1 MCSDGEEH
9 HELARNQLGAARVI
23 VPFPPPYKRKAQ
35 TPTPPIR
42 KQFLLREQLEAML
55 CSHGKKGILFFTLF
69 FAAAYMSL
77 KQAPRWRKDTE
88 VTNCTSCFNL
98 W

>member
-69 FAAAYMSL
+69 FCCCIHVSKAGTKVEEGHRGNKL
-77 KQAPRWRKDTE
+77 HLL
-88 VTNCTSCFNL
+88 F
-98 W
+98 